1 MLPISVRGMA
11 QPGSIRDLWSPIG
24 LVCFKLGQRLL
35 LILMLKFDNDAN
47 F

>member
-24 LVCFKLGQRLL
+24 LVTKNLFQIGPKASFGTNA
-35 LILMLKFDNDAN
+35 KV
-47 F
+47 